1 MLQHHEYLH
10 DVQAES
16 QASPQAA
23 CQSGFQSAPHIDQLV
38 SKVNLH
44 SCDFFFDSFKLAFD
58 DADLTFDEVHLAFNH
73 ADPAVNEA
81 NLFLYFADFLQ
92 SVRVTFESD
101 RGRSGFNP
109 FASASSAA
117 KSCAGMM

>member
-1 MLQHHEYLH
+1 MLEHHEYI
-10 DVQAES
+10 
-16 QASPQAA
+16 SPWPSLRHHLKPLANLV
-23 CQSGFQSAPHIDQLV
+23 FQYAPHIDQLI

>member
-1 MLQHHEYLH
+1 MFKPSLRHHIKPLANLVFRY
-10 DVQAES
+10 
-16 QASPQAA
+16 P
-23 CQSGFQSAPHIDQLV
+23 PNIDQLV

-44 SCDFFFDSFKLAFD
+44 SSDSFFDRFKLAFD
-58 DADLTFDEVHLAFNH
+58 AADVAFDEVHLAFNH
-73 ADPAVNEA
+73 ADSAVNDA
-81 NLFLYFADFLQ
+81 NLFLYFAVFLQ